1 MIRIVKQLAQTRIPF
16 YLQENV
22 TQLFNKQRQC
32 FFFKKSDSDQLH
44 TVQMLKS
51 LENSKQNIPEFRQQM
66 ETWIQNIN
74 NSEYLQQQLISDYY
88 KQFSIVLQRRIQSF
102 ENNELLSWKSLNQ
115 PDLDNIQVICL
126 QKIKFLEDSIRIRE
140 EYHINENLQKDKF
153 KVFWWKIQK
162 NKYNNPL
169 NYRLIHYYPIYLLI
183 SFIIFFIVDLIIL
196 TNHKRLDQL
205 QVALDSQISQVKEIV
220 GGIIQD
226 SQKNIKQVQ
235 PESKIIQ
242 IAPIHDLQ
250 KKSKTD

>member
-1 MIRIVKQLAQTRIPF
+1 MIRIVKQLAQRRNKL
-16 YLQENV
+16 YLQECE
-22 TQLFNKQRQC
+22 TQLFNKQYNC

-51 LENSKQNIPEFRQQM
+51 LENSKSNIPEFRQQM
-66 ETWIQNIN
+66 ETWIKNIN
-74 NSEYLQQQLISDYY
+74 NSDYLQQQLISDYY

-115 PDLDNIQVICL
+115 SDLDNIQLICQ
-126 QKIKFLEDSIRIRE
+126 QKIKFLEDSIKIRE

-162 NKYNNPL
+162 NKYNSPL
-169 NYRLIHYYPIYLLI
+169 YYKLIHYYPIYLLI
-183 SFIIFFIVDLIIL
+183 SFVIFFIVDLIVL

-235 PESKIIQ
+235 PESKHIQ

-250 KKSKTD
+250 KTNIKN